1 MRNIH
6 SNAIEL
12 QKAFAEYAAWNER
25 DIDELGMKTVQ
36 KLVIGAKGVDGLYQT
51 TKAIAPTPGVIEA
64 KVRSLGWRVIK
75 RGNKAQPWGSPE
87 LWLRSAAHNIPKVS
101 TKGMDKA
108 SRKAELD
115 RRKAVLKQM
124 SQDNLKLMQNY
135 VIRKRTRAIFWLASG
150 WLGAAADLG
159 FNFRK
164 MFGKV
169 DHVRGGATVTK
180 TATGTRVDIWNA
192 TNGIDK
198 VNEQKGFLQKAIA
211 NVVADLEVYT
221 ERKKAEWDAYNKFMN
236 KRA

>member
-1 MRNIH
+1 MPVRSLH

-12 QKAFAEYAAWNER
+12 REKFKEYAEWNER

-51 TKAIAPTPGVIEA
+51 TKAIAPTPGTIEA

-75 RGNKAQPWGSPE
+75 RGTPE
-87 LWLRSAAHNIPKVS
+87 KWSSSARKNLPKVS
-101 TKGMDKA
+101 TKGMSKA
-108 SRKAELD
+108 ERKAEMA
-115 RRKAVLKQM
+115 RRKAVLALAA
-124 SQDNLKLMQNY
+124 QDQLKLMQNF

-169 DHVRGGATVTK
+169 DHARGGATVTK
-180 TATGTRVDIWNA
+180 TATGTRVEIWNK
-192 TNGIDK
+192 TNGVDS
-198 VNEQKGFLQKAIA
+198 VNEKYGFLQRAIA
-211 NVVADLEVYT
+211 NVVADLEVYI
-221 ERKKAEWDAYNKFMN
+221 ERKQAEQEAYERYMKTQ